1 MAQAPS
7 MTDEEFDDLVLEA
20 RDLGVGDWTTAAKS
34 DALAARI
41 QRLVERKRKAAST
54 PASPKSTA
62 S

>member
-1 MAQAPS
+1 